1 MRVLEAAEITRAVAK
16 LAVEAN
22 YYLTEDIYNG
32 LVRGQEQ
39 ETSPLG
45 KELLA
50 QLVENACIAR
60 EDAVPICQDTGMA
73 VVFVDLGQ
81 DVRIVGGEL
90 EAAVNAGVAQGYK
103 EGYLRKSV
111 VNDPLFTRKNTM
123 DNTPAIL
130 HVNIV
135 PGDKIHIQLAPK
147 GFGSENMS
155 ALRMLKPSDGVEGVK
170 KFLVETVKAAGAN
183 PCPPIV
189 IGMGIGGTMEK
200 AALLAKR
207 ALLRDIE
214 TRNANP
220 LYAELEDQLLA
231 LANKSGVGPQ
241 GLGGKVTALAVN
253 IEYYPTHIAGLPVAI
268 NINCHATRHAAVVL
282 QGGLTDDEA

>member
-1 MRVLEAAEITRAVAK
+1 MRTLEASEITRAVAE
-16 LAVEAN
+16 LAMEAN

-32 LVRGQEQ
+32 LVKSKER

-45 KELLA
+45 KEILG

-73 VVFVDLGQ
+73 VVFIDIGQ
-81 DVRIVGGEL
+81 DVRIIGGEL
-90 EAAVNAGVAQGYK
+90 EAAVNAGVAQGYQQ
-103 EGYLRKSV
+103 GYLRKSV
-111 VNDPLFTRKNTM
+111 VNDPLFTRKNTL

-130 HVNIV
+130 HVHIV
-135 PGDKIHIQLAPK
+135 PGDEVRIQLAPK

-155 ALRMLKPSDGVEGVK
+155 ALRMLKPSDGVAGVK
-170 KFLVETVKAAGAN
+170 KFLLETVKTAGSN

-200 AALLAKR
+200 AAYLAKK
-207 ALLRDIE
+207 ALLRNIE
-214 TRNANP
+214 VRNVNP
-220 LYAELEDQLLA
+220 LYAQLEEELLA
-231 LANKSGVGPQ
+231 LANKSGIGPQ

-268 NINCHATRHAAVVL
+268 NINCHATRHAEAIL
-282 QGGLTDDEA
+282 RGGLSNEA